1 MTAFLNEHPN
11 GAGRTF
17 AGQKQ
22 YKPRGCMTVIVACV
36 FLAILLYLNCA

>member
-17 AGQKQ
+17 TDQKQ
-22 YKPRGCMTVIVACV
+22 YKPHGCLTVIVAIAITV
-36 FLAILLYLNCA
+36 ILLYLNCA